1 MNQNGN
7 IRLDTVDLLLMQ
19 LLYNQDNDPGRRLQ
33 PRYSL
38 TELLQAV
45 PSIRSIATI
54 HARLS
59 RLEEAGLV
67 NQPRKKLPRSR
78 TLTEAGSIRLKE
90 EVYGKH
96 TVTDTPIAG

>member
-1 MNQNGN
+1 MTQNGN
-7 IRLDTVDLLLMQ
+7 IRLDAVDLLLMK
-19 LLYNQDNDPGRRLQ
+19 LLYDQDHDPDRKMQ

-45 PSIRSIATI
+45 PSVRSIATI

-78 TLTEAGSIRLKE
+78 TVTEAGSARLKE
-90 EVYGKH
+90 ELYGQYTIK
-96 TVTDTPIAG
+96 DTPIAG